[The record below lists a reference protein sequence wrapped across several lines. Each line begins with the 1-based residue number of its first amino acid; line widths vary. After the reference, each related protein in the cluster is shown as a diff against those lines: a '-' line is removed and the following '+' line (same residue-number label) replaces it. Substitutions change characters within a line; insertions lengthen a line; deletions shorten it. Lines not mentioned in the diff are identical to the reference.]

1 VSVVDAFCNLHSKR
15 MSPFGARFG
24 PSVRIVAVHKNE
36 KSNRKN
42 RNTRKYFELER
53 FGTSGRIFYP
63 NLSVRLKK
71 VHNFIS

>member
-53 FGTSGRIFYP
+53 SGIILYP